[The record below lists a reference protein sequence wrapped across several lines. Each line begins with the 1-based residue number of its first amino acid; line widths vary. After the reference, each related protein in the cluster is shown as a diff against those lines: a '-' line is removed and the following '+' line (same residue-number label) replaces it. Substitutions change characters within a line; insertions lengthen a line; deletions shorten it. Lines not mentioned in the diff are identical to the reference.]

1 LVSEIEMKV
10 LLVSDSEELSRTIPL
25 VLKVRWPNLSLLCTS
40 EARECLQLIHREQ
53 PCVAMLHL
61 DSGPEDCFALISEI
75 RSFSNV
81 PLIVISQRDDVMD
94 KVRAL
99 ETGADEWIVQSS
111 VPMEFIAKVNALL
124 RRCPSPNNSCVLSYL
139 GGELSIDS
147 CKHLVSVLGKQVKLT
162 PIEYKILLQL
172 AQNEGRIVSKEALVR
187 TVWGPGYSADPE
199 CLKKY
204 IYRLRCKV
212 EEDPAA
218 PRIVLT
224 ERGVGYFI
232 A

>member
-1 LVSEIEMKV
+1 MKV

-25 VLKVRWPNLSLLCTS
+25 VLRVRWPNLSLSCTS
-40 EARECLQLIHREQ
+40 EARECLQIIHREQ
-53 PCVAMLHL
+53 PCLALLYL
-61 DSGPEDCFALISEI
+61 DSAPEGCFALISEI
-75 RSFSNV
+75 RSFSDV

-99 ETGADEWIVQSS
+99 EMGADEWIVQSS

-124 RRCPSPNNSCVLSYL
+124 RRCQPPGNSCMLSCL
-139 GGELSIDS
+139 GGKLSIDS
-147 CKHLVSVLGKQVKLT
+147 CTHHVAVLGKEVKLT

-172 AQNEGRIVSKEALVR
+172 AQNEGRIVSKEALVH
-187 TVWGPGYSADPE
+187 TAWGPSYSADLE

-204 IYRLRCKV
+204 IYRLRCKM

-218 PRIVLT
+218 PKILIT
-224 ERGVGYFI
+224 ERGFGYFL
-232 A
+232 AFSN